1 MKLKDLLNK
10 KKAIKEDVYSKMDI
24 QSNIPQTWKDE
35 DIMEEDLV
43 AWFDASVRAGSA
55 DLGDDII
62 YGIKK
67 ALTRMSKINNA
78 YRRS

>member
-55 DLGDDII
+55 DLGDDIL
-62 YGIKK
+62 YAMET
-67 ALTRMSKINNA
+67 ALNRMRKINDA
-78 YRRS
+78 YRR

>member
-62 YGIKK
+62 YAMET
-67 ALTRMSKINNA
+67 ALNRMRKINDA
-78 YRRS
+78 YRR